1 LIPDWNTIVH
11 EHGPAVYRTAWR
23 IVRDV
28 QDAEDVTQEVLL
40 EFFQSQPDQAGES
53 GGLLVRMAVLRA
65 IDHLRQRR
73 RSVPVDALALADP
86 GRGPEEEAIGSELVE
101 RLHDGITRLPARE
114 AEVFCLRYFHDLSYE
129 VIAETSSISRDAV
142 AVALHKARSK
152 LRAFLGQSI
161 AEAAHE

>member
-1 LIPDWNTIVH
+1 MPGWEAIVR

-28 QDAEDVTQEVLL
+28 QEAEDVTQEVLL
-40 EFFQSQPDQAGES
+40 AFYRDHARHAGPC

-65 IDHLRQRR
+65 IDHLRRR
-73 RSVPVDALALADP
+73 RRTVSVNGLALADP

-101 RLHDGITRLPARE
+101 RLHDGIARLPARE
-114 AEVFCLRYFHDLSYE
+114 AEVFCFRYFHDLSYDS
-129 VIAETSSISRDAV
+129 IAETLGISRDAV

-152 LRAFLGQSI
+152 LRAFLGQSVSGGCP
-161 AEAAHE
+161 

>member
-1 LIPDWNTIVH
+1 MPGWEAIVR

-40 EFFQSQPDQAGES
+40 AFYRNHSGHSDPC

-65 IDHLRQRR
+65 IDHLRRR
-73 RSVPVDALALADP
+73 RRTVSVDGLSLADP
-86 GRGPEEEAIGSELVE
+86 SQGPEEEAIGSELVE
-101 RLHDGITRLPARE
+101 RLHDGIARLPARE
-114 AEVFCLRYFHDLSYE
+114 AEVFCFRYFHDLSYDA
-129 VIAETSSISRDAV
+129 IAEGLGISRDAV

-152 LRAFLGQSI
+152 LRAFLGQSVSGGCP
-161 AEAAHE
+161 